1 MVERFFLHDG
11 TIKSVQIR
19 SLVFTLA
26 NYLYQLPEIF
36 WMNIS
41 DIADTESVGL
51 RNLSRIDD
59 KSTLF
64 QLCVESFEVEIGIRI
79 EERSNNGRLNL
90 VRQQRLETEGTHA
103 VHQHAVV
110 LAISV
115 VTGLHT
121 ALLCQFVHGLL
132 EGADHVCGRSKTP
145 FAMSFLHGFP
155 LVVNVERE

>member
-1 MVERFFLHDG
+1 MVERFFLYDG
-11 TIKSVQIR
+11 TIKSMQIR

-36 WMNIS
+36 GMNIS

-64 QLCVESFEVEIGIRI
+64 QLCVESFEVEIGMRI

-90 VRQQRLETEGTHA
+90 VRQQRLETEGS
-103 VHQHAVV
+103 QY
-110 LAISV
+110 
-115 VTGLHT
+115 
-121 ALLCQFVHGLL
+121 LL
-132 EGADHVCGRSKTP
+132 
-145 FAMSFLHGFP
+145 
-155 LVVNVERE
+155 

>member
-11 TIKSVQIR
+11 TIKSMQIR

-36 WMNIS
+36 GMNIS

-51 RNLSRIDD
+51 RNLSWIDD
-59 KSTLF
+59 KSTFF

-115 VTGLHT
+115 VTGP
-121 ALLCQFVHGLL
+121 
-132 EGADHVCGRSKTP
+132 TP
-145 FAMSFLHGFP
+145 PSSASSSMACLKARTTCVGEVKRHLPCPFSMASHWS
-155 LVVNVERE
+155 

>member
-11 TIKSVQIR
+11 TIKSMQIR

-36 WMNIS
+36 GMNIS

-59 KSTLF
+59 KSTFF